1 LVDRLSNKSL
11 TQNIIKIL
19 EMEVEMFPL
28 DRETDER
35 INVKRL
41 IFPFRNVP
49 RKPLKQNLNKETGRG
64 ASDYP
69 FGS

>member
-1 LVDRLSNKSL
+1 
-11 TQNIIKIL
+11 
-19 EMEVEMFPL
+19 MFPL